1 MDITAITET
10 KGKLFVAS
18 VALDSSETQIGPEV
32 EGLSMD
38 DSIRGTESA
47 SIIADEDFVTDQFPP
62 SQHQVPPGDMR
73 MDVCPEPI
81 NENSPA
87 PINQPSLFKHLS
99 PSDRAEI
106 IGCMSSFWSDV
117 QDDPFVCLQRPI
129 PLSLLCPR
137 CFGDD
142 PKPEIGFVSVDGNF
156 QHRRFPT
163 SKIDDDTYLEDQDR
177 RLFISTNHTEVTPVN
192 FELAKY
198 VKMPSDD
205 SDSAIKQTPCGR
217 HFKAAAEKDVSNQ
230 VVDTGMMAI
239 VCRCGVPLRL
249 HNVRGTGERAIYALR
264 LLESVLSDESCP
276 ATLILSYDINCV
288 FSKYVEVNIHC

>member
-1 MDITAITET
+1 
-10 KGKLFVAS
+10 
-18 VALDSSETQIGPEV
+18 
-32 EGLSMD
+32 MD
-38 DSIRGTESA
+38 DSIRGAEST

-62 SQHQVPPGDMR
+62 SQHPVPPEDMR
-73 MDVCPEPI
+73 MDVGLESI
-81 NENSPA
+81 NENSPS
-87 PINQPSLFKHLS
+87 PINQPALLKNLS
-99 PSDRAEI
+99 PSDHAEI
-106 IGCMSSFWSDV
+106 IGCMRSIWLDV
-117 QDDPFVCLQRPI
+117 QDDPFVCLQRLL

-142 PKPEIGFVSVDGNF
+142 PKPEIGFVAVDGNF

-177 RLFISTNHTEVTPVN
+177 RLFISTKHNEVAPVN
-192 FELAKY
+192 VELAKY
-198 VKMPSDD
+198 VKMLIDD
-205 SDSAIKQTPCGR
+205 SDSGIKQTPCGR

-230 VVDTGMMAI
+230 VVDTGVMAI

-249 HNVRGTGERAIYALR
+249 HNVRGTGERAVYALR

-276 ATLILSYDINCV
+276 ATLIFSYDINCV